1 MRHIPCSQNG
11 KKDAGSLDDVA
22 VNERASLKVK
32 GKKEEMDRME
42 RIERERERGKE
53 EKERKRGFYSDR
65 MEEWEASPNVVSAD
79 QVDTGI
85 VLLVRNSI

>member
-1 MRHIPCSQNG
+1 M
-11 KKDAGSLDDVA
+11 DDVA
-22 VNERASLKVK
+22 ANERASLKVK

-42 RIERERERGKE
+42 RERGRKRREGE
-53 EKERKRGFYSDR
+53 EERKRGFHSDR
-65 MEEWEASPNVVSAD
+65 MEEWETSPNVVSAD

>member
-1 MRHIPCSQNG
+1 
-11 KKDAGSLDDVA
+11 
-22 VNERASLKVK
+22 
-32 GKKEEMDRME
+32 MDRME
-42 RIERERERGKE
+42 RERREREEKKRRRGRE
-53 EKERKRGFYSDR
+53 EERKRGFHSDR

>member
-1 MRHIPCSQNG
+1 
-11 KKDAGSLDDVA
+11 
-22 VNERASLKVK
+22 
-32 GKKEEMDRME
+32 MDRME